1 MELETPPTPYLSP
14 HTHLGSCPAG
24 RPPADKSPMGVTR
37 SGQNCRA
44 GASSSLHPS
53 RGREL
58 EPDQAT
64 GVWAERNP
72 QHTAENPRKGL
83 FVQEDRACLKT
94 HGFWSSG
101 WPPGTC
107 GCCPRAGI
115 TSRWA
120 PPKKQVSEGC
130 LRWGSSRGGTQQW
143 RWAGAIPA
151 RPGGLCPACA
161 LLLALRGDGCRGA
174 AAKHPTEDTSPA
186 WACCERGERRA
197 ATHFARRDL
206 QKRCLLLLFPAKH
219 GGHPGS
225 EGWKPCWIWKS
236 RVWVL
241 SSRGAAGVNHTWGV
255 DWGWGRATGGR
266 GQQGWG
272 DFTSC
277 SLQLAP
283 W

>member
-1 MELETPPTPYLSP
+1 MELETPPPPYLSP
-14 HTHLGSCPAG
+14 HTHLGSRPAG

-72 QHTAENPRKGL
+72 EHTAENPRKGL

-94 HGFWSSG
+94 HGFWRSG

-130 LRWGSSRGGTQQW
+130 LRWGSSGGGHPAVAMGW
-143 RWAGAIPA
+143 SHPSPSWWALPC
-151 RPGGLCPACA
+151 LCPA
-161 LLLALRGDGCRGA
+161 
-174 AAKHPTEDTSPA
+174 P
-186 WACCERGERRA
+186 
-197 ATHFARRDL
+197 
-206 QKRCLLLLFPAKH
+206 
-219 GGHPGS
+219 
-225 EGWKPCWIWKS
+225 
-236 RVWVL
+236 
-241 SSRGAAGVNHTWGV
+241 GAAG
-255 DWGWGRATGGR
+255 GWMPGGCSKPPHR
-266 GQQGWG
+266 GHEPRLG
-272 DFTSC
+272 
-277 SLQLAP
+277 LL
-283 W
+283 